1 VSALRPAYKNRK
13 EVFKMMA
20 SEQNLEPKVYQGQF
34 GEFTVTDS
42 DRRDV
47 VIYRAALMVAA
58 LCFGGGGI
66 LFLWQAG
73 EVNNGVLHLL
83 TLLYGIFCLALGVAL
98 AKIHIY
104 LAALHK
110 ALQAFWAIGCVSV
123 IALAFVYRHEPLAI
137 AIYQN
142 PITLLGVGFTF
153 VALTG
158 IFFKEAFCFNR
169 AETKVLTVLVPFL
182 LLGHMIGQISVEWER
197 ILLAAWIVLFLVF
210 AVRKVIQAIPPDI
223 GDKSVFAYLKAQ
235 KNQLQTN
242 T

>member
-1 VSALRPAYKNRK
+1 
-13 EVFKMMA
+13 MMA
-20 SEQNLEPKVYQGQF
+20 SEQNMKQTVYQGQF

-66 LFLWQAG
+66 AFLWQAG
-73 EVNNGVLHLL
+73 EVNNGLMHLL
-83 TLLYGIFCLALGVAL
+83 SLLYGIFCLALGVAL

-104 LAALHK
+104 LAVLHK
-110 ALQAFWAIGCVSV
+110 ALQAFWAIGCVSA
-123 IALAFVYRHEPLAI
+123 IALAIVYRPEPLAI

-169 AETKVLTVLVPFL
+169 TETKLLTVLVPFL
-182 LLGHMIGQISVEWER
+182 LLGHMIGQLPVAWER
-197 ILLAAWIVLFLVF
+197 MLLTAWIVLFFVF
-210 AVRKVIQAIPPDI
+210 ALRKVIQAIPPDI

-235 KNQLQTN
+235 KNQFQTN
-242 T
+242 EA

>member
-1 VSALRPAYKNRK
+1 
-13 EVFKMMA
+13 MMA
-20 SEQNLEPKVYQGQF
+20 SEQKLEPKVYQGQF

-47 VIYRAALMVAA
+47 AIYRAALMVAA

-66 LFLWQAG
+66 AFLWQAG
-73 EVNNGVLHLL
+73 EVNNSVLHLL
-83 TLLYGIFCLALGVAL
+83 SVLYGIFCIALGIAL

-104 LAALHK
+104 LAVLHK
-110 ALQAFWAIGCVSV
+110 ALQAFWAIGCVSA

-142 PITLLGVGFTF
+142 PIALLGVGFTF

-169 AETKVLTVLVPFL
+169 AETKLLTVLVPFL
-182 LLGHMIGQISVEWER
+182 LLGHMIGKLSVEWER

-210 AVRKVIQAIPPDI
+210 AVRKVIQEIPPDI

-235 KNQLQTN
+235 KNQLPTN
-242 T
+242 A